1 MTLECKYH
9 ILIGNFYYINYI
21 FEISNILMTCRKECM
36 EVRLTKLEEVKD
48 SSLKPSI
55 LSSALSL

>member
-1 MTLECKYH
+1 M
-9 ILIGNFYYINYI
+9 GNFYYINYI

-48 SSLKPSI
+48 SSLKPCI